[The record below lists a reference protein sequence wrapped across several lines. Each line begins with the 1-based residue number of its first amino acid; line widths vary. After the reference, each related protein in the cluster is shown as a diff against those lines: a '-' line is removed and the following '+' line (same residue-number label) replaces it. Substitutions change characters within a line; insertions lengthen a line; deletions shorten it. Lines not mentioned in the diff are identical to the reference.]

1 MSPLRPLAA
10 VALALGLGLAAC
22 SSPTAVEEE
31 GVAVTARDG
40 TVEIRN
46 ARSDSIFVRLVER
59 ETAPLVNMSPCPL
72 IGICPIVAPGGRRLV
87 GRAEI
92 TGVEPDSEEAILHW
106 WRVVP
111 DGEGGFELTDVHG
124 VVFPL
129 R

>member
-1 MSPLRPLAA
+1 MTPRRRTSVA
-10 VALALGLGLAAC
+10 ALALAAGLVAC

-31 GVAVTARDG
+31 RVAVTVRDG

-46 ARSDSIFVRLVER
+46 ARPDSIFVRLVER
-59 ETAPLVNMSPCPL
+59 GEAALVNQPPCPL
-72 IGICPIVAPGGRRLV
+72 TGCPVVPPGGTHAA
-87 GRAEI
+87 GQADI

-111 DGEGGFELTDVHG
+111 DGEGGFELTDVHAIT
-124 VVFPL
+124 FPL